1 MTDKTEKPKT
11 TQPAK
16 EQGGRRQQPTKP
28 WQKSKTRFDK
38 KKDPEE
44 IPVLKYGPANNFSK
58 FKEAMSNAALTEYGL
73 LGKLIKQGTIE
84 KIAPK
89 EPDVDT
95 YGLDNDPYGVK
106 KEKYLEDCKEHRKEL
121 HKMRENGP
129 KLYGLITKYYGMRQG
144 AYESIITYKERFD
157 NAKKAY
163 EDQKNPELVDKDV
176 AMDFFRG
183 LDDARYGSFK
193 TDFQNQL
200 TLQTIEQPENL
211 NAMYLIANQW
221 LKVHTKTTSSGYGTT
236 FVTTLDHQEKPKRGK
251 KNEKS
256 KREESS
262 QCNEAEC
269 FWAERCIAR

>member
-11 TQPAK
+11 TQPTK

-28 WQKSKTRFDK
+28 WQKAKMRFDK

-95 YGLDNDPYGVK
+95 YGLDKDPYGVK

-129 KLYGLITKYYGMRQG
+129 KLYGLIMKYLSDESKDEIKRQ
-144 AYESIITYKERFD
+144 ANYE
-157 NAKKAY
+157 
-163 EDQKNPELVDKDV
+163 
-176 AMDFFRG
+176 
-183 LDDARYGSFK
+183 
-193 TDFQNQL
+193 
-200 TLQTIEQPENL
+200 TIEQAADPEDCGSWSKKHTR
-211 NAMYLIANQW
+211 LIPLVKW
-221 LKVHTKTTSSGYGTT
+221 
-236 FVTTLDHQEKPKRGK
+236 KPLQ
-251 KNEKS
+251 S
-256 KREESS
+256 
-262 QCNEAEC
+262 
-269 FWAERCIAR
+269 